1 MKIDLTIF
9 GLVVVIGAMAAANIF
24 LPAPQCP
31 TVTPLSDFVNI
42 RSAAVLRDN
51 IIRRIAKGQT
61 IEVESI
67 PGSAWL
73 KLRDGS
79 GYVHSSVVACVD
91 VLQTPT
97 RIVTNT
103 PTPAPSL
110 TPTVTATSSL
120 LWLHIDI
127 DGDGRQETVIQC
139 ADPCAWE
146 VSRNP

>member
-24 LPAPQCP
+24 IPAPQCP
-31 TVTPLSDFVNI
+31 TVTPLSDFINV

-51 IIRRIAKGQT
+51 IIRQIAKGQT
-61 IEVESI
+61 IEVEGI

-79 GYVHSSVVACVD
+79 GFVHSSVVTCVD
-91 VLQTPT
+91 VFPTPT
-97 RIVTNT
+97 RLVTN
-103 PTPAPSL
+103 PPAPSL
-110 TPTVTATSSL
+110 TPMATPPL

-127 DGDGRQETVIQC
+127 DGDGTPETVIQC